1 MKIQIEDSWKS
12 QLNDELEASYFT
24 DLIRFISQEYES
36 QVVYPS
42 QDKIFN
48 AFNHCSFNETKV
60 VIVGQ
65 DPYHGINQANGLCFS
80 VNDGVRFPP
89 SLKNIFK
96 ELNDDLG
103 ITPPLSGNLER
114 WSQQGI
120 LMLNATLTV
129 REKSPGSHQKKGWE
143 QFTDAVIKLLN
154 DKQSNL
160 VFILWGAYAQKKGR
174 IIDRKK
180 HFVIESAH
188 PSPFSVH
195 KGFYGSKPFSKTNAV
210 SYTHLTLPTIA

>member
-12 QLNDELEASYFT
+12 LLNDELEASYFI
-24 DLIRFISQEYES
+24 DLMRFISREYES

-42 QDKIFN
+42 NDKIFN
-48 AFNHCSFNETKV
+48 AFNHCSFNDTKV

-174 IIDRKK
+174 IIDQKK

-195 KGFYGSKPFSKTNAV
+195 KGFYGSKPFSKTNRFLE
-210 SYTHLTLPTIA
+210 SIGKDMINW

>member
-12 QLNDELEASYFT
+12 LLNDELEASYFI
-24 DLIRFISQEYES
+24 DLMRFISREYES

-42 QDKIFN
+42 KDKIFN

-65 DPYHGINQANGLCFS
+65 DPYHGINQANGSCFS

-195 KGFYGSKPFSKTNAV
+195 KGFYGSKPFSKTNEFLE
-210 SYTHLTLPTIA
+210 SIGKDMIDW

>member
-12 QLNDELEASYFT
+12 QLNDELEASYFI
-24 DLIRFISQEYES
+24 DLMKFISQEYES

-42 QDKIFN
+42 EDKIFN

-195 KGFYGSKPFSKTNAV
+195 KGFYGSKPFSKTNEFLE
-210 SYTHLTLPTIA
+210 SIGKDMIDW

>member
-12 QLNDELEASYFT
+12 QLNDELEASYFI
-24 DLIRFISQEYES
+24 DLMKFISQEYES

-42 QDKIFN
+42 EDKIFN

-96 ELNDDLG
+96 ELNEDLG

-143 QFTDAVIKLLN
+143 QFSDAIIKLLN

-195 KGFYGSKPFSKTNAV
+195 KGFYGSKPFSKTNEFLE
-210 SYTHLTLPTIA
+210 SIGKDMIEW